1 MSKTVLAEINGWT
14 PLIDDLVNQF
24 GHDTAAAFGVVW
36 RHCQMSDGLCRA
48 SLDTM
53 AKMLGWGS
61 RQRLAKH
68 IAVLVEN
75 GYLDEEKIPGFP
87 SRLYDTGKAGIK
99 AEINGGVTQHNRGV
113 LRSVTGGVTQR
124 NRGCNA
130 ALHELNKKKQ
140 LRDEEGE
147 TSASPEGQPAP
158 AATDKV
164 REIYLAITGMITI
177 PFSAQNAVYATMPA
191 LIGKYG
197 SETVTELKKYYDEW
211 RRRGYSKV
219 NAAWLDWALAGEI
232 PVQRKASL
240 SQTETVKDENTGGVY
255 L

>member
-1 MSKTVLAEINGWT
+1 MSKTILSEINGFV
-14 PLIDDLVNQF
+14 PIIKDLVKEVGF
-24 GHDTAAAFGVVW
+24 ESAVAFGIVW
-36 RHCQMSDGLCRA
+36 CYCQMQDGLCKA

-53 AKMLGWGS
+53 AADLGWT
-61 RQRLAKH
+61 RQRLARH
-68 IAVLVEN
+68 IAPLVER
-75 GYLDEEKIPGFP
+75 GYIDEERRFGEPT
-87 SRLYDTGKAGIK
+87 RYYDTGKAGLIGRL
-99 AEINGGVTQHNRGV
+99 EGGV
-113 LRSVTGGVTQR
+113 VTKRNNHLLQNVTTPVTK
-124 NRGCNA
+124 CNTNI
-130 ALHELNKKKQ
+130 LINKQ
-140 LRDEEGE
+140 EIEEEGE
-147 TSASPEGQPAP
+147 TAASPEGRPAP
-158 AATDKV
+158 VVADKV
-164 REIYLAITGMITI
+164 REVYLAITGMITI

-197 SETVTELKKYYDEW
+197 SDTVTELKKYYDEW